1 MLVNDI
7 NYHLPALFFKRGDG
21 EMIPA
26 TTPTFI
32 IKLKNA
38 DNYIRDS
45 VNIKVYIRQQDV
57 LLVKEMKDLVI
68 DAENNSIGI
77 TLTQKE
83 SSKFLYKK
91 GNIEFQVHGLL
102 LDNET
107 AWKTYV
113 VETPVDKTLTKDLI
127 Q

>member
-1 MLVNDI
+1 
-7 NYHLPALFFKRGDG
+7 
-21 EMIPA
+21 MIPA

-68 DAENNSIGI
+68 DTENNSIGI

-102 LDNET
+102 LDNQT

>member
-1 MLVNDI
+1 
-7 NYHLPALFFKRGDG
+7 
-21 EMIPA
+21 MIPA

-38 DNYIRDS
+38 DDYIRNS
-45 VNIKVYIRQQDV
+45 INIKVYIRQQDV
-57 LLVKEMKDLVI
+57 LIVKEMSDLII
-68 DAENNSIGI
+68 DVANNSIGI
-77 TLTQKE
+77 TLSQKE

-102 LDNET
+102 QDNKT

-113 VETPVDKTLTKDLI
+113 VEAPVDKTLTKDI
-127 Q
+127 IS